1 MPTMITVKVSNYSN
15 DKKMKTKFNN
25 SEDKGRQ
32 LLTVVGDL
40 TVHAGDQFKK
50 HLQLLFEQ
58 SADGILSLKEVKSM
72 DVSSVQ
78 LIKSFTTLADVNKTK
93 IQIILPE
100 DPDLLDL
107 LERTDLLGILE
118 VNNRQ

>member
-1 MPTMITVKVSNYSN
+1 
-15 DKKMKTKFNN
+15 MKTKFNN
-25 SEDKGRQ
+25 REDEGRQ

-40 TVHAGDQFKK
+40 TAQAGDQFKK

-78 LIKSFTTLADVNKTK
+78 LIKSFTTLADANKIK

-107 LERTDLLGILE
+107 LERTGLLGILE
-118 VNNRQ
+118 VNNRHQ